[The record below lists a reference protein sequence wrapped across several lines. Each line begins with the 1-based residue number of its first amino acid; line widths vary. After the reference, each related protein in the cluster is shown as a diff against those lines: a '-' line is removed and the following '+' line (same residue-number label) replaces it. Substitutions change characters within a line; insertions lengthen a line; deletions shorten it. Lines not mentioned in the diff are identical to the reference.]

1 MQQIKTI
8 IYTILIISTQLLF
21 AQNSG
26 EKEKS
31 AARRFADSLYYIHTI
46 KPTLKNNQNIK
57 DTSNTSN
64 TTDTKIDLK
73 KTSEAKTDVKS
84 TYTSDNAKIPSST
97 LYESTWYNERVK
109 VPNFSFKDI
118 PDEIVLRLIDPDKG
132 QNFCFPIKKR
142 KSSSYGWRWG
152 RPHSG
157 IDIALKVGDSIYAAF
172 DGVVRLA
179 KYNGGY
185 GNCIVIRHHNN
196 LETLYGHLSKI
207 SVKIGQEVKAGDVI
221 GLGGNTGRST
231 GPHLHFE
238 CRLMYACFDPEWI
251 FDLETYNIK
260 TSFLRIDKTYFGV
273 ESSQQ
278 KANKKQQK
286 SKLSKVD
293 TYFEGKPYI
302 SPNTLIAKEMERV
315 KKGEIPQYNFKSQK
329 QNTNTKAGHQYIVAK
344 KGERLKD
351 IAKRFKITLE
361 ELKKLNPTIKD
372 NVLKEKTK
380 IRIK

>member
-1 MQQIKTI
+1 MNSKKLIL
-8 IYTILIISTQLLF
+8 YTVLFLASFVSF
-21 AQNSG
+21 AQNS
-26 EKEKS
+26 EKKEKS
-31 AARRFADSLYYIHTI
+31 AARRFADSLYYVHSI
-46 KPTLKNNQNIK
+46 KPQQKQQQKQEENA
-57 DTSNTSN
+57 
-64 TTDTKIDLK
+64 KIDLS
-73 KTSEAKTDVKS
+73 KTKDAKTNVKS
-84 TYTSDNAKIPSST
+84 AYTSKSAKIPSST

-109 VPNFSFKDI
+109 VPTFSFRDV

-132 QNFCFPIKKR
+132 QNFCFPIKKI

-157 IDIALKVGDSIYAAF
+157 IDIALNVGDPIHAAF

-185 GNCIVIRHHNN
+185 GNCIVIRHYNN

-207 SVKIGQEVKAGDVI
+207 NVKVGQEVKAGDVI

-251 FDLETYNIK
+251 FDLETYSIK

-278 KANKKQQK
+278 KANKKTQK

-293 TYFEGKPYI
+293 KYFENKPYI
-302 SPNTLIAKEMERV
+302 SPSTLIAKER
-315 KKGEIPQYNFKSQK
+315 KKIKAGEIPQYSVQTQK
-329 QNTNTKAGHQYIVAK
+329 NNSSTKAGQQFIVGN
-344 KGERLKD
+344 KGEKLKD
-351 IAKRFKITLE
+351 IAKRFNIPLE
-361 ELKKLNPTIKD
+361 SLKKMNPNIKTTT
-372 NVLKEKTK
+372 LKEKTK

>member
-1 MQQIKTI
+1 MNSKKLLL
-8 IYTILIISTQLLF
+8 YTVLFLASFVSF
-21 AQNSG
+21 AQNS
-26 EKEKS
+26 EKKEKS
-31 AARRFADSLYYIHTI
+31 AARRFADSLYYVHSI
-46 KPTLKNNQNIK
+46 KPQQKQQQKQEENA
-57 DTSNTSN
+57 
-64 TTDTKIDLK
+64 KIDLS
-73 KTSEAKTDVKS
+73 KTKDAKTNVKS
-84 TYTSDNAKIPSST
+84 AYTSKSAKIPSST

-109 VPNFSFKDI
+109 VPTFSFRDV
-118 PDEIVLRLIDPDKG
+118 PDVIVLILIDPDNG
-132 QNFCFPIKKR
+132 QNFCFPIKKI

-157 IDIALKVGDSIYAAF
+157 IDIALNVGDPIHAAF

-185 GNCIVIRHHNN
+185 GNCIVIRHYNN

-207 SVKIGQEVKAGDVI
+207 NVKVGQEVKAGDVI

-251 FDLETYNIK
+251 FDLETYSIK

-278 KANKKQQK
+278 KANKKTQK

-293 TYFEGKPYI
+293 KCFENKPYI
-302 SPNTLIAKEMERV
+302 SPNTLIAKER
-315 KKGEIPQYNFKSQK
+315 KKIKAGEIPQYSVQTQK
-329 QNTNTKAGHQYIVAK
+329 NDSSTKAGQQFIVGN
-344 KGERLKD
+344 KGEKLKD
-351 IAKRFKITLE
+351 IAKRFNIPLE
-361 ELKKLNPTIKD
+361 SLKKMNPSIKTTT
-372 NVLKEKTK
+372 LKEKTK

>member
-1 MQQIKTI
+1 MNSRKLIL
-8 IYTILIISTQLLF
+8 YTVLFLASFVSF
-21 AQNSG
+21 AQNS
-26 EKEKS
+26 EKKEKS
-31 AARRFADSLYYIHTI
+31 AARRFADSLYYVHSI
-46 KPTLKNNQNIK
+46 KPQQKQQQKQEENA
-57 DTSNTSN
+57 
-64 TTDTKIDLK
+64 KIDLS
-73 KTSEAKTDVKS
+73 KTKDAKTNVKS
-84 TYTSDNAKIPSST
+84 AYTSKSAKIPSST

-109 VPNFSFKDI
+109 VPTFSFRDV

-132 QNFCFPIKKR
+132 QNFCFPIKKI

-157 IDIALKVGDSIYAAF
+157 IDIALNVGDPIHAAF

-185 GNCIVIRHHNN
+185 GNCIVIRHYNN

-207 SVKIGQEVKAGDVI
+207 NVKVGQEVKAGDVI

-251 FDLETYNIK
+251 FDLETYSIK

-278 KANKKQQK
+278 KANRKTQK

-293 TYFEGKPYI
+293 KCFENKPYI
-302 SPNTLIAKEMERV
+302 SPSTLIAKER
-315 KKGEIPQYNFKSQK
+315 KKIKAGEIPQYSVQTQK
-329 QNTNTKAGHQYIVAK
+329 NDSSTKAGQQFIVGN
-344 KGERLKD
+344 KGEKLKD
-351 IAKRFKITLE
+351 IAKRFNIPLE
-361 ELKKLNPTIKD
+361 SLKKMNPNIKTTT
-372 NVLKEKTK
+372 LKEKTK

>member
-1 MQQIKTI
+1 MNSKKLIL
-8 IYTILIISTQLLF
+8 YTVLFLASFVSF
-21 AQNSG
+21 AQNS
-26 EKEKS
+26 EKKEKS
-31 AARRFADSLYYIHTI
+31 AARRFADSLYYVHSI
-46 KPTLKNNQNIK
+46 KPQQKQQQKQEENA
-57 DTSNTSN
+57 
-64 TTDTKIDLK
+64 KIDLS
-73 KTSEAKTDVKS
+73 KTKDAKTNVKS
-84 TYTSDNAKIPSST
+84 AYTSKNAKIPSST

-109 VPNFSFKDI
+109 VPTFSFRDV

-132 QNFCFPIKKR
+132 QNFCFPIKKI

-157 IDIALKVGDSIYAAF
+157 IDIALNVGDPIHAAF

-185 GNCIVIRHHNN
+185 GNCIVIRHYNN

-207 SVKIGQEVKAGDVI
+207 NVKVGQEVKAGDVI

-251 FDLETYNIK
+251 FDLETYSIK

-278 KANKKQQK
+278 KANKKTQK

-293 TYFEGKPYI
+293 KCFENKPYI
-302 SPNTLIAKEMERV
+302 SPSTLIAKER
-315 KKGEIPQYNFKSQK
+315 KKIKAGEIPQYSVQTQK
-329 QNTNTKAGHQYIVAK
+329 NDSSTKAGQQFIVGN
-344 KGERLKD
+344 KGEKLKD
-351 IAKRFKITLE
+351 IAKRFNIPLE
-361 ELKKLNPTIKD
+361 SLKKMNPNIKTTT
-372 NVLKEKTK
+372 LKEKTK

>member
-1 MQQIKTI
+1 MNSRKLIL
-8 IYTILIISTQLLF
+8 YTVLFLASFVSF
-21 AQNSG
+21 AQNS
-26 EKEKS
+26 EKKEKS
-31 AARRFADSLYYIHTI
+31 AARRFADSLYYVHSI
-46 KPTLKNNQNIK
+46 KPQQKQQQKQEENA
-57 DTSNTSN
+57 
-64 TTDTKIDLK
+64 KIDLS
-73 KTSEAKTDVKS
+73 KTKEAKTNVKS
-84 TYTSDNAKIPSST
+84 AYTSKSAKIPSST

-109 VPNFSFKDI
+109 VPTFSFRDV

-132 QNFCFPIKKR
+132 QNFCFPIKKI

-157 IDIALKVGDSIYAAF
+157 IDIALNVGDPIHAAF

-185 GNCIVIRHHNN
+185 GNCIVIRHYNN

-207 SVKIGQEVKAGDVI
+207 NVKVGQEVKAGDVI

-251 FDLETYNIK
+251 FDLETYSIK

-278 KANKKQQK
+278 KANKKTQK

-293 TYFEGKPYI
+293 KCFENKPYI
-302 SPNTLIAKEMERV
+302 SPSTLIAKER
-315 KKGEIPQYNFKSQK
+315 KKIKAGEIPQYSVQTQK
-329 QNTNTKAGHQYIVAK
+329 NNSSTKAGQQFIVGN
-344 KGERLKD
+344 KGEKLKD
-351 IAKRFKITLE
+351 IAKRFNIPLE
-361 ELKKLNPTIKD
+361 SLKKMNPNIKTTT
-372 NVLKEKTK
+372 LKEKTK

>member
-1 MQQIKTI
+1 MNSKKLIL
-8 IYTILIISTQLLF
+8 YTVLFLASFVSF
-21 AQNSG
+21 AQNS
-26 EKEKS
+26 EKKEKS
-31 AARRFADSLYYIHTI
+31 AARRFADSLYYVHSI
-46 KPTLKNNQNIK
+46 KPQQKQQQKQEENA
-57 DTSNTSN
+57 
-64 TTDTKIDLK
+64 KIDLS
-73 KTSEAKTDVKS
+73 KTKDAKTNVKS
-84 TYTSDNAKIPSST
+84 AYTSKSAKIPSST

-109 VPNFSFKDI
+109 VPTFSFKDV

-132 QNFCFPIKKR
+132 QNFCFPIKKI

-157 IDIALKVGDSIYAAF
+157 IDIALNVGDPIHAAF

-185 GNCIVIRHHNN
+185 GNCIVIRHYNN

-207 SVKIGQEVKAGDVI
+207 NVKVGQEVKAGDVI

-251 FDLETYNIK
+251 FDLETYSIK

-278 KANKKQQK
+278 KANKKTQK

-293 TYFEGKPYI
+293 KCFENKPYI
-302 SPNTLIAKEMERV
+302 SPNTLIAKER
-315 KKGEIPQYNFKSQK
+315 KKIKAGEIPQYSVQTQK
-329 QNTNTKAGHQYIVAK
+329 NNSSTKAGQQFIVGN
-344 KGERLKD
+344 KGEKLKD
-351 IAKRFKITLE
+351 IAKRFNIPLE
-361 ELKKLNPTIKD
+361 SLKKMNPNIKTTT
-372 NVLKEKTK
+372 LKEKTK